1 MKNKIMNL
9 QQAGPDAKSDKS
21 ALFLTAIGMLL
32 GSALAGC
39 ANVNAVRV
47 QPWERASLAD
57 YTMRSDRDPLGD
69 ALTDHV
75 YFAREA
81 ASGGKGVGGS
91 GCGCN

>member
-1 MKNKIMNL
+1 MDFNL
-9 QQAGPDAKSDKS
+9 RQRAPDGPGRMTGAIIATI
-21 ALFLTAIGMLL
+21 ALLL

-39 ANVNAVRV
+39 ANTNAVRV

-69 ALTDHV
+69 AVIDHV
-75 YFAREA
+75 FFAREA
-81 ASGGKGVGGS
+81 ATGGKGVGGS